1 VNEPRT
7 QSAFLVLLRRD
18 LVLAARHPSDWL
30 NPLLFFV
37 IAVSLFPLGVGP
49 EPNMLASIAPGVIWV
64 TALLAAM
71 LAQEGI
77 FRSDFED
84 GALEQLLTSPQPI
97 TVLVLAKV
105 LAHWLVTGVP
115 LILLSPVLGVLLSLS
130 ADAIWALTLTLALG
144 TPILTL
150 LGAIGAALVVSLKR
164 GSVLLSL
171 LVLPLCIPVLIFAT
185 AAVASAAMGLSIEG
199 HLSLLGAGL
208 ALALA
213 LAPVAIAGALRVT
226 VGGA

>member
-1 VNEPRT
+1 M
-7 QSAFLVLLRRD
+7 RRD

-30 NPLLFFV
+30 NPVLFF
-37 IAVSLFPLGVGP
+37 ILAVSLFPLGVGP
-49 EPNMLASIAPGVIWV
+49 EPNLLGGIAPGVIWV
-64 TALLAAM
+64 AALLSAM
-71 LAQEGI
+71 LAQEAI

-84 GALEQLLTSPQPI
+84 GTLEQFLTSPQPI
-97 TVLVLAKV
+97 TVLVLAKA

-115 LILLSPVLGVLLSLS
+115 LILLSPVLGVLLALS
-130 ADAIWALTLTLALG
+130 ADGIWALTLTLALG
-144 TPILTL
+144 TPVLTL

-171 LVLPLCIPVLIFAT
+171 LVLPLCIPILIFAT
-185 AAVASAAMGLSIEG
+185 AAVATAAAGLSIEG

-213 LAPVAIAGALRVT
+213 LAPAAIAGALRVT